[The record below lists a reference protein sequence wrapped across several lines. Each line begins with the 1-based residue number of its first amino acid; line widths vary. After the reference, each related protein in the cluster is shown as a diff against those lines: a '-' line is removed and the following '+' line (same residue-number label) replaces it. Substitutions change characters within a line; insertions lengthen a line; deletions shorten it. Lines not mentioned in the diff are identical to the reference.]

1 MEETK
6 FLIFSKIIMR
16 SEYSTWKIIA
26 DIGLNL
32 EQHFLTLHKTFII
45 LVQ

>member
-6 FLIFSKIIMR
+6 FQIISKTKMR

-26 DIGLNL
+26 NIGFNL
-32 EQHFLTLHKTFII
+32 GHFVTLHKTFII
-45 LVQ
+45 IVQ